1 MHDLGKDF
9 LHNTDVTLTLQ
20 LENLV
25 HGHCIT
31 FTQKHSAGEVW
42 ASLVKEIENLLQASD
57 VEWTDSQLNHYK
69 KPAEQDPIKKS
80 NLLTSCAIPTYLNLE
95 IIIAMHH
102 QYWYVWKEN

>member
-9 LHNTDVTLTLQ
+9 LHNTAVTLTLQ

-31 FTQKHSAGEVW
+31 FTKKHSAGEVW
-42 ASLVKEIENLLQASD
+42 ARLVKEIENLLQASD

-102 QYWYVWKEN
+102 QYRYVWKEN